1 MRFDAVALSDAE
13 RALQA
18 DVHAFLDAELP
29 WGSYEPGLGMAA
41 AHDPQFSRK
50 LAAQGWL
57 GMTIPREH
65 GGQGRSAVDR
75 FLVTEILLAR
85 GAPIGAHWVADRQSA
100 PAILRHGTDEQRTRF
115 LPAICRG
122 ELYFSIG
129 MSEPDSGSDLASIRT
144 RADRVDGGWLI
155 NGTKTWTSMAHKNH
169 WFFVLCRTSQEENKR
184 EGISQL
190 IVDLSSPGVEV
201 RPIPLINGHHHFNE
215 VALTDV
221 FVPDDLVLGEIG
233 QGWRQV
239 TGELA
244 HERSG
249 PDRYLSTYLLLEQLL
264 REAVVDTGA
273 DPVTEAVGRLSARLW
288 GLRQMSLSVAR
299 ALDGDREPVVEAS
312 VVKDLGTIFEREVI
326 DLVRGIVDVEPDAG
340 STSLVGRLLAESVL
354 TAPTFTLRGG
364 TTEIL
369 RSISSRALVTA

>member
-1 MRFDAVALSDAE
+1 MRFDAVALDETE
-13 RALQA
+13 RSLQA

-41 AHDPQFSRK
+41 AHDPEFSRK

-57 GMTIPREH
+57 GMIIPREH
-65 GGQGRSAVDR
+65 GGQGRTAVDR

-100 PAILRHGTDEQRTRF
+100 PAILRHGTPEQQERL

-144 RADRVDGGWLI
+144 RATRVDGGWLVS
-155 NGTKTWTSMAHKNH
+155 GTKTWTSMAHRNH
-169 WFFVLCRTSQEENKR
+169 WFFVLCRTSQEDDKR
-184 EGISQL
+184 HGLSQL

-221 FVPDDLVLGEIG
+221 FVPDEMVLGEIG
-233 QGWRQV
+233 QGWSMV

-249 PDRYLSTYLLLEQLL
+249 PDRYLSTYLVLEQLL
-264 REAVVDTGA
+264 REAVA
-273 DPVTEAVGRLSARLW
+273 DVRSAAVTEAVGRLVARLW
-288 GLRQMSLSVAR
+288 GLRQMSMSVAR
-299 ALDGDREPVVEAS
+299 ALDEDREPIVEAS

-326 DLVRGIVDVEPDAG
+326 DLVREVVDVEPDAG
-340 STSLVGRLLAESVL
+340 SPSLFVRLLAESVL
-354 TAPTFTLRGG
+354 TAPTFTIRGG

-369 RSISSRALVTA
+369 RSIVARGLVAA